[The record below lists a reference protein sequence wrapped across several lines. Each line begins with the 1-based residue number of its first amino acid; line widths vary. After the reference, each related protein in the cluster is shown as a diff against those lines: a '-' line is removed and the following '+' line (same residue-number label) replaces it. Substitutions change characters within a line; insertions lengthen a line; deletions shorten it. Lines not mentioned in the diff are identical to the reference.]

1 MSRSLGQIIGD
12 GLQQSLNYSRGLL
25 EGVSAESFAR
35 MAAPGGHV
43 VQSNHPAFIYG
54 HLSLY
59 GPRIIGYAGGD
70 APEIPEQFSQ
80 LFTKG
85 AECQDDVDG
94 TLYPAM
100 DVITD
105 FYLSGYEA
113 ALDAIRSADDDR
125 LQQPNPAEG
134 PMAEK
139 FPTVGSMCNFISC
152 GHMMIHLGQMSAWR
166 RMQGMAPA

>member
-12 GLQQSLNYSRGLL
+12 GLQLSLNYSRGLL
-25 EGVSAESFAR
+25 EGVSADSFAR
-35 MAAPGGHV
+35 MAAPGGQV
-43 VQSNHPAFIYG
+43 IQSNHPAFIYG

-59 GPRIIGYAGGD
+59 GPRIIGFAGGS
-70 APEIPEQFSQ
+70 APETPEGFAE

-94 TLYPAM
+94 TIYPAM
-100 DVITD
+100 NVITD
-105 FYLSGYEA
+105 FYFQGFEA
-113 ALDAIRSADDDR
+113 ALEAIRQADDER
-125 LQQPNPAEG
+125 LQQPNPG
-134 PMAEK
+134 PSPMAEK
-139 FPTVGSMCNFISC
+139 FPTTGSMCNFLGA